1 MHSTAQT
8 VSTSPVLLMLLVC
21 FGVVVGVSS
30 DPAVEAKRRAMHNR
44 AWRDQ
49 YRADIGGASAREA
62 LAWAADVLAQEVR
75 EQWQRD
81 ADGVPGAQMIAQR
94 LAVLEQVIRGE

>member
-1 MHSTAQT
+1 
-8 VSTSPVLLMLLVC
+8 MLLVC

-30 DPAVEAKRRAMHNR
+30 DPAEDAAERSIEKMLPREGTYDALDLRVA
-44 AWRDQ
+44 
-49 YRADIGGASAREA
+49 AREA

-81 ADGVPGAQMIAQR
+81 AEGVPGAQMIAQR
-94 LAVLEQVIRGE
+94 LTVLEQVIRGD